1 MATKRASGLEDTAT
15 PDETQSK
22 TRTDTASR
30 SCLLNPETT
39 SRGQMCTQNRSFQS
53 DGARRRWKTYLKKLW
68 PKFFQ
73 I

>member
-1 MATKRASGLEDTAT
+1 MATQRASGLEDTAI

-22 TRTDTASR
+22 IRPDTVSR

-39 SRGQMCTQNRSFQS
+39 SRGQTRTQNRSFQS
-53 DGARRRWKTYLKKLW
+53 DGQGGDGKH
-68 PKFFQ
+68 